1 MQHEPAFPDDKFKVA
16 AGSPLPVR
24 LALTPDSERPAIL
37 TGTDPVSVFLS
48 CLEPPPLY
56 LLAHP
61 RLGGGWRAKRD
72 GRGRLPQEA
81 IKMAPHTSKG
91 RLPPFTIFSGPFH
104 HYRGPPPPD
113 KQGEARLR
121 RKKPRHYAYLPTPIL
136 GVGGERSEPE
146 GGGYI
151 KWRPNIS
158 KGRLPPFTI
167 YHLPF

>member
-48 CLEPPPLY
+48 CLEPPPLHPLPTCLRGGWRAAIY
-56 LLAHP
+56 FLAPHRLRGSKFKERKGFPPLCLLAHP
-61 RLGGGWRAKRD
+61 R
-72 GRGRLPQEA
+72 
-81 IKMAPHTSKG
+81 
-91 RLPPFTIFSGPFH
+91 
-104 HYRGPPPPD
+104 
-113 KQGEARLR
+113 
-121 RKKPRHYAYLPTPIL
+121 L

-151 KWRPNIS
+151 KWHPIFP
-158 KGRLPPFTI
+158 KGAFLHLPFTT
-167 YHLPF
+167 YHLPFLRGPFHHYRGPPPPVKRWKARF